1 MSDAVR
7 LIVYHKQST
16 SARLRF
22 LRFAGPTVCVFGAL
36 PRLAAVVDE
45 EDMKRF
51 DPAVVPHPAPLV
63 GRMEKQLALPAG
75 SVELDGDF
83 MARVDVPDGPL
94 TIYLAHFT
102 TIDPPFASAQAQGG
116 EFIDLTQGRD
126 LPPPELELLRRVY
139 SHVMGG

>member
-22 LRFAGPTVCVFGAL
+22 LRFADRTVCAFGAL

-45 EDMKRF
+45 QEMERF

-63 GRMEKQLALPAG
+63 GRMEKSLGLPSG
-75 SVELDGDF
+75 SVALDGEF
-83 MARVDVPDGPL
+83 LARVDVPDGPL
-94 TIYLAHFT
+94 TVYLAHFT
-102 TIDPPFASAQAQGG
+102 TIDPPFAAAQAQGG